1 MVDRSGK
8 AMDINPFAVFAKSR
22 DIIARK
28 MEEEFILVSVTG
40 PRSAMEDNI
49 YLLNETGHA
58 IWHHIDGKTTV
69 AQLIDVMAT
78 QYNSKSKEDIRQ
90 DVYTLFKDLL
100 RYKMIIKTEE
110 EG

>member
-1 MVDRSGK
+1 MN
-8 AMDINPFAVFAKSR
+8 IHPLTVFAKSR

-40 PRSAMEDNI
+40 PGGAMEDNI

-58 IWHHIDGKTTV
+58 IWQQIDGQTTV
-69 AQLIDVMAT
+69 AQLIDIMAG
-78 QYNSKSKEDIRQ
+78 QYNSKSKEEICQ
-90 DVYTLFKDLL
+90 DVYTLFQDLL
-100 RYKMIIKTEE
+100 KYRMILKTKK